1 MLEKRTLIQFAKYG
15 IIGVSN
21 TLITAIVIWVLLK
34 QVNALD
40 WIANFVGYVAGI
52 LNSFVWNRKWTFSSA
67 HSWTRDFFRIP
78 FGFCSLLC
86 HPVCISVLAE
96 RNYVLRFVLQ
106 PHCGDGLLHCIEL
119 SLQQIRYILRL
130 QKRQVVPAVLNCTI
144 LWIERIIR
152 TRK

>member
-67 HSWTRDFFRIP
+67 HSWTRDFFV
-78 FGFCSLLC
+78 FLL
-86 HPVCISVLAE
+86 A
-96 RNYVLRFVLQ
+96 FVLCYVIQ
-106 PHCGDGLLHCIEL
+106 YALVYWLNETTSYDSYYNHIVGMVCYTVLNFLFNKYVTFSDCRKDKS
-119 SLQQIRYILRL
+119 SLQ
-130 QKRQVVPAVLNCTI
+130 C
-144 LWIERIIR
+144 
-152 TRK
+152 